1 MSRKCVVE
9 GFSSRVLVRVGFAL
23 FLLSLSVRPIFA
35 ISCGVVH
42 HPAPT
47 DADTAFLSA
56 DFAKSAQ
63 LYQAALAINPG
74 DANATIGLV
83 HSLLRQLKIQE
94 AADALQAAV
103 KPGAE
108 SAALMTLR
116 GEVELRQGDPW
127 KASATAVASQ
137 NLDPCN
143 PRTMLLLS
151 RLSDLNSQYAMG
163 RKLLLSAHMLDSED
177 PEIRAAWMRTLPTEK
192 RIPEMEAYLAAPR
205 GDTADV
211 LRDLHT
217 DLDEF
222 KSWTGEPRKSCT
234 MVSQVPDAEIPLA
247 AVRNSGAH
255 TMAFGLDLKV
265 NNHKLLAGI
274 DTGYNSRFQMVGASG
289 ILIRESIAQ
298 QFGLKT
304 LVQNQV
310 PGGGNEGLR
319 PGYLAYAASIS
330 IGNIEFRDCAVQV
343 MDATH
348 FTDGADGLIGMD
360 ILSDYLVTLD
370 YPAEKL
376 ILSPLPPRP
385 ATAVAQDGL
394 YNRYIAP
401 EMNDYTPIFRTGG
414 SDLIV
419 PTLVN
424 GKRPMLFVVATGVI
438 PSVLSP
444 GAAFEVVKGHKDPKY
459 EVRDYKERVINNYSA
474 GDVTLNFAKM
484 SWSEVHIP
492 SFDTSRFSDDAGM
505 EISGLIGLRMLNHMT
520 VHIDYRD
527 GLMKFDYDPSKRTS
541 LALPY

>member
-23 FLLSLSVRPIFA
+23 LLLSLSVRPLFA

-47 DADTAFLSA
+47 DADTALQAA
-56 DFAKSAQ
+56 DFVKAAQ
-63 LYQAALAINPG
+63 LYQAALTKNPSNA
-74 DANATIGLV
+74 DATIGLV
-83 HSLLRQLKIQE
+83 HALLRQEKVQE

-103 KPGAE
+103 KLGTE

-163 RKLLLSAHMLDSED
+163 RRLLLSAHQLDSED
-177 PEIRAAWMRTLPTEK
+177 PEIRAAWMRTLPAEK

-211 LRDLHT
+211 LRDLQT
-217 DLDEF
+217 DFEEF
-222 KSWTGEPRKSCT
+222 KSWTAEPRKSCT
-234 MVSQVPDAEIPLA
+234 MASQVPNAEIPFAL
-247 AVRNSGAH
+247 VRNSGAH
-255 TMAFGLDLKV
+255 AFAFGLDLKV
-265 NNHKLLAGI
+265 NNHKLLAAI
-274 DTGYNSRFQMVGASG
+274 DTSFNSRFQIAGASG

-298 QFGLKT
+298 KMGLKPLT
-304 LVQNQV
+304 QNHV
-310 PGGGNEGLR
+310 PGVGYEGPR
-319 PGYLAYAASIS
+319 SGYLAYADSIS
-330 IGNIEFRDCAVQV
+330 IGNIEFHDCAVQV

-360 ILSDYLVTLD
+360 ILSNYLVTLD
-370 YPAEKL
+370 YRAEKL

-385 ATAVAQDGL
+385 AAAAAQDGL

-401 EMNDYTPIFRTGG
+401 EMNDYTAI
-414 SDLIV
+414 
-419 PTLVN
+419 
-424 GKRPMLFVVATGVI
+424 MLFVVATGII

-444 GAAFEVVKGHKDPKY
+444 GAAFEVVKGHKDPKF
-459 EVRDYKERVINNYSA
+459 EVRDYKGRVINNYSA
-474 GDVTLNFAKM
+474 GNVTLNFAKM
-484 SWSEVHIP
+484 SWSEVEIP
-492 SFDTSRFSDDAGM
+492 SFDTSRYSDDAGM

-541 LALPY
+541 LALPF